1 MSLRLGFDTGGTYT
15 DAVLY
20 DPARGVVASA
30 KALTTKHDL
39 AIGLSGAF
47 AGVRAAIDAPIALVS
62 LSTTLATNALV
73 EGHGSPVG
81 LLLLGYPA
89 SVLEK
94 PPLRDALGEDPALLL
109 PGGHDPLGEEQ
120 APLDLAAVRDAVT
133 GLAGR
138 VAAFAV
144 SGFFS
149 VRNPAHEIAV
159 RRLIRE
165 ATDRPVTCGHEL
177 SAKLDAPRRA
187 LTALLNAR
195 LIPQLQALIAAVRGL
210 LAESAI
216 GAPLMVVKG
225 DGSLVGA
232 EVAALSPVE
241 TILSGPAASVVGAR
255 HLAGVDDVFVSDI
268 GGTTTDI
275 ALLRGGRPVLNREG
289 AVVGGF
295 RTMVEA
301 VEVRTFGLGGDSE
314 VHATADGLRLGPR
327 RVVPLSLAAIQHP
340 GILATLERQLAD
352 EPGEQDGRFALRQR
366 ALDAAV
372 GLPPAQARLWAA
384 LADGPRPVAEL
395 ASGYAS
401 ERALARLVDR
411 GLVIIAALTPS
422 DAAHLLGRQQGWSVD
437 AARAGAAL
445 FCRRWAARLGG
456 RPDPAALAGRIVEQ
470 VVRQSAEALLDTAL
484 AEWRGAGGVAAGGI
498 GSGDRPLVDEA
509 LAGPAGRSTDLLSV
523 SLSLGRPIV
532 AIGAPA
538 ASYYPEIAARLGTR
552 LVAPRHAEVCNAVGA
567 VVGGVS
573 RTVSAVIT
581 APAEGR
587 FRAHLPD
594 GVADFTALEPAAA
607 AALAALRRLATG
619 QARAAGAAE
628 LEVRESRDDR
638 IVREAD
644 GLELFVESRLA
655 VTAFGRPRLAD
666 EAG

>member
-20 DPARGVVASA
+20 DPARGVVAGA

-39 AIGLSGAF
+39 AIGLRGALD
-47 AGVRAAIDAPIALVS
+47 GVRGAIDGPIALVS

-89 SVLEK
+89 GVLEK

-109 PGGHDPLGEEQ
+109 AGGHDALGEEQ
-120 APLDLAAVRDAVT
+120 APLDLAAVRT
-133 GLAGR
+133 GVERLAGR

-149 VRNPAHEIAV
+149 VRNPAHEIAA

-165 ATDRPVTCGHEL
+165 LTDRPVTSGHEL
-177 SAKLDAPRRA
+177 SARLDAPRRA

-210 LAESAI
+210 LAESGIA
-216 GAPLMVVKG
+216 APLMVVKG

-232 EVAALSPVE
+232 EVASLSPVE
-241 TILSGPAASVVGAR
+241 TILSGPAASVVGAH
-255 HLAGVDDVFVSDI
+255 HLAGVDDVFVSDM
-268 GGTTTDI
+268 GGTTTDV

-314 VHATADGLRLGPR
+314 VHAAAEGLRLGPR
-327 RVVPLSLAAIQHP
+327 RVVPLSLAAEQHP
-340 GILATLERQLAD
+340 SMLAMLERQLAD
-352 EPGEQDGRFALRQR
+352 EPEEQDGRFALRQR
-366 ALDAAV
+366 ALEDAVA
-372 GLPPAQARLWAA
+372 LPPAQARIWAA
-384 LADGPRPVAEL
+384 LAEGPRPL
-395 ASGYAS
+395 ASLAAGYAS

-411 GLVIIAALTPS
+411 GLVVAAALTPS

-437 AARAGAAL
+437 AARIGAVL
-445 FCRRWAARLGG
+445 FARRWAGRLGG
-456 RPDPAALAGRIVEQ
+456 APDPAALAARIVEQ
-470 VVRQSAEALLDTAL
+470 VVRQSAAALLDTAL
-484 AEWRGAGGVAAGGI
+484 AEWRGAAAI
-498 GSGDRPLVDEA
+498 GAGDRPLVDEA

-523 SLSLGRPIV
+523 SIGLGRPIV
-532 AIGAPA
+532 AIGAPI
-538 ASYYPEIAARLGTR
+538 ASYYPEVAARLGTR
-552 LVAPRHAEVCNAVGA
+552 LVLPPHAAVCNAVGA

-573 RTVSAVIT
+573 CTVRAVIT
-581 APAEGR
+581 APTEGR

-594 GVADFTALEPAAA
+594 GVADFTALEPAAV
-607 AALAALRRLATG
+607 AALATLRRLATE

-628 LEVRESRDDR
+628 LEVRETRDDR

-655 VTAFGRPRLAD
+655 VTAFGRPRLA
-666 EAG
+666 EEPPG

>member
-39 AIGLSGAF
+39 AIGLAGAF
-47 AGVRAAIDAPIALVS
+47 AGVRAAIDAPIVLVS

-94 PPLRDALGEDPALLL
+94 PPLAAALGEDPALLL
-109 PGGHDPLGEEQ
+109 AGGHDPLGEEQ
-120 APLDLAAVRDAVT
+120 APLDLAAVRAAVE

-177 SAKLDAPRRA
+177 SARLDAPRRA

-241 TILSGPAASVVGAR
+241 TILSGPAASVVGAH

-301 VEVRTFGLGGDSE
+301 VEVRTYGLGGDSE
-314 VHATADGLRLGPR
+314 VHATDGGLRLGPR
-327 RVVPLSLAAIQHP
+327 RVVPLGLAAIQHP
-340 GILATLERQLAD
+340 FVLATLERQLAG

-366 ALDAAV
+366 ALEAAV
-372 GLPPAQARLWAA
+372 ELPPAQARLWAA
-384 LADGPRPVAEL
+384 LADGPLPVAEL
-395 ASGYAS
+395 APGYAS

-437 AARAGAAL
+437 AARLGAAL

-456 RPDPAALAGRIVEQ
+456 AADPTALAGRIVEQ

-484 AEWRGAGGVAAGGI
+484 AEWRGAGGLSA
-498 GSGDRPLVDEA
+498 GDRPLVDEA
-509 LAGPAGRSTDLLSV
+509 LAGAAARSTDLLSV
-523 SLSLGRPIV
+523 SIGLGRPIV

-594 GVADFTALEPAAA
+594 GVADFAALEPAAA
-607 AALAALRRLATG
+607 AALAALRRLATE

-655 VTAFGRPRLAD
+655 VTAFGRPRLA
-666 EAG
+666 G